1 MSKRIG
7 EKLRS
12 PVKTKLEGCPEAKM
26 TEYWKKGRQHK
37 IPLPLSTQ
45 DLGKDC
51 HQDLSSAPCFML
63 ELISMKCC

>member
-12 PVKTKLEGCPEAKM
+12 PVKIKLEGCPEAKI
-26 TEYWKKGRQHK
+26 TEYRKNGRQHK
-37 IPLPLSTQ
+37 IPLPFSTQ

-51 HQDLSSAPCFML
+51 HQDLSDPPYFML
-63 ELISMKCC
+63 ELISRKCC